1 MVKTVTSHLLSI
13 LIPLIIFI
21 LTFSLLS
28 YHHGL
33 GEEPQYTSQSNTKK
47 SVENINQIDDL
58 ESLEKEIHNR
68 EREIE
73 SLRSRL
79 ENIREDLIEVGSR
92 QKRSLRSDLP
102 KCPARSPH
110 LRGTLIINEV
120 SDLNPA
126 WLLSLL
132 SLQELST
139 LEAAEERLEGRE
151 IGPGGRHQPGTCH
164 QTQRTALVIPYRDR
178 PDHLAVWLSHL
189 HPLLARQQRDYQV
202 FLVEQVDTFPFN
214 RGALLNI
221 GVLEARKLGEFN
233 CFVLH
238 DVDMIP
244 ETDLALYQCPPS
256 GQILHMAVSVSR
268 WRYRI
273 AYNQYS
279 GGIVLANN
287 QTINKLNGF
296 SNSFYGWGGE
306 DDDFYCRLVRNNVT
320 INR

>member
-1 MVKTVTSHLLSI
+1 M
-13 LIPLIIFI
+13 
-21 LTFSLLS
+21 
-28 YHHGL
+28 
-33 GEEPQYTSQSNTKK
+33 
-47 SVENINQIDDL
+47 
-58 ESLEKEIHNR
+58 
-68 EREIE
+68 
-73 SLRSRL
+73 
-79 ENIREDLIEVGSR
+79 
-92 QKRSLRSDLP
+92 
-102 KCPARSPH
+102 
-110 LRGTLIINEV
+110 
-120 SDLNPA
+120 
-126 WLLSLL
+126 L

-139 LEAAEERLEGRE
+139 LEAAEKRLEGRG
-151 IGPGGRHQPGTCH
+151 IGPGGRHQPETCH

-178 PDHLAVWLSHL
+178 QQHLAVWLAHL
-189 HPLLARQQRDYQV
+189 HPILARQQRDYQV
-202 FLVEQVDTFPFN
+202 FLVDQVDTFPFN
-214 RGALLNI
+214 RGALLNA

-238 DVDMIP
+238 DVDMVP
-244 ETDLALYQCPPS
+244 ETDLAVYQCPPS

-287 QTINKLNGF
+287 HTINKLNGF